1 MNQPASGLRH
11 QPPPALADYSGPPNG
26 DYVRYVE
33 QLMQWSEQEHR
44 RTGGFALP
52 AAQPHAGQVGAKA
65 SAATKAASKKESKKE
80 EVVRQVT
87 QMLAQSNTTT
97 SGKKRG
103 AFNPPTAGQ
112 DKPGLPAAS
121 MKVPSIVF
129 GMVLLGLLVLKAEWI
144 PLAIVLWVVWNVRRL
159 LRSAKAASS
168 AKSGG

>member
-44 RTGGFALP
+44 RTGGFTLP
-52 AAQPHAGQVGAKA
+52 TAQPHAGQVGAKA
-65 SAATKAASKKESKKE
+65 SAATKAASKKE

-87 QMLAQSNTTT
+87 QMLAQSKAA
-97 SGKKRG
+97 S
-103 AFNPPTAGQ
+103 AGQ
-112 DKPGLPAAS
+112 GKPGLPAAS

-168 AKSGG
+168 AKTGG

>member
-44 RTGGFALP
+44 RTGGFTLP
-52 AAQPHAGQVGAKA
+52 TAQPHAGQVGAKA
-65 SAATKAASKKESKKE
+65 SAATKAASKKE

-87 QMLAQSNTTT
+87 QMLAQSNSTT

-129 GMVLLGLLVLKAEWI
+129 GMVLLGLLVRFPRLARPGAWI
-144 PLAIVLWVVWNVRRL
+144 AAALALVV
-159 LRSAKAASS
+159 ADAATGSR
-168 AKSGG
+168 GPPHPE

>member
-52 AAQPHAGQVGAKA
+52 TAQPHAGQVGAKA
-65 SAATKAASKKESKKE
+65 SAATKAASKKE

-87 QMLAQSNTTT
+87 QMLAQSKAA
-97 SGKKRG
+97 S
-103 AFNPPTAGQ
+103 AGQ
-112 DKPGLPAAS
+112 DKPSLPAAS

>member
-44 RTGGFALP
+44 RTGGFTLP
-52 AAQPHAGQVGAKA
+52 TAQPHAGQVGAKA

-87 QMLAQSNTTT
+87 QMLAQSKAA
-97 SGKKRG
+97 S
-103 AFNPPTAGQ
+103 AGQ

-159 LRSAKAASS
+159 LRSAKAAPSTKS
-168 AKSGG
+168 AG

>member
-44 RTGGFALP
+44 RTGGFTLP
-52 AAQPHAGQVGAKA
+52 TVQPHAGQVGAKA
-65 SAATKAASKKESKKE
+65 SAATKAASKKE

-87 QMLAQSNTTT
+87 QMLAQSKAA
-97 SGKKRG
+97 S
-103 AFNPPTAGQ
+103 AGQ

-129 GMVLLGLLVLKAEWI
+129 GMVLLGLLVFKAEWI

-168 AKSGG
+168 TKSAG

>member
-52 AAQPHAGQVGAKA
+52 TAQPHAGQVGTKA

-87 QMLAQSNTTT
+87 QMLAQSKAA
-97 SGKKRG
+97 S
-103 AFNPPTAGQ
+103 AGQ
-112 DKPGLPAAS
+112 GKPGLPAAS

-168 AKSGG
+168 AKTGG

>member
-44 RTGGFALP
+44 RTGGFTLP
-52 AAQPHAGQVGAKA
+52 TAQPHAGQVGAKA

-87 QMLAQSNTTT
+87 QMLAQSKAA
-97 SGKKRG
+97 S
-103 AFNPPTAGQ
+103 AGQ

-168 AKSGG
+168 AKTGG

>member
-52 AAQPHAGQVGAKA
+52 TAQPHAGQVGAKA
-65 SAATKAASKKESKKE
+65 SAATKAASKKE

-87 QMLAQSNTTT
+87 QMLAQSKAA
-97 SGKKRG
+97 S
-103 AFNPPTAGQ
+103 AGQ
-112 DKPGLPAAS
+112 GKPGLPAAS

>member
-52 AAQPHAGQVGAKA
+52 TAQPHAGQVGAKA
-65 SAATKAASKKESKKE
+65 SAATKAASKKE

-87 QMLAQSNTTT
+87 QMLAQSKAA
-97 SGKKRG
+97 S
-103 AFNPPTAGQ
+103 AGQ
-112 DKPGLPAAS
+112 DKPGLPTAS

-159 LRSAKAASS
+159 LRSAKAAPSTKS
-168 AKSGG
+168 AG

>member
-44 RTGGFALP
+44 RTGGFTLP
-52 AAQPHAGQVGAKA
+52 TAQPHAGQVGAKA
-65 SAATKAASKKESKKE
+65 SAATKAASKKE

-87 QMLAQSNTTT
+87 QMLAQSKAA
-97 SGKKRG
+97 S
-103 AFNPPTAGQ
+103 AGQ
-112 DKPGLPAAS
+112 GKPGLPAAS

-159 LRSAKAASS
+159 LRSAKAAPSTKS
-168 AKSGG
+168 AG

>member
-44 RTGGFALP
+44 RTGGFTLP
-52 AAQPHAGQVGAKA
+52 TAQPHAGQVGAKA
-65 SAATKAASKKESKKE
+65 SAATKAASKKE

-87 QMLAQSNTTT
+87 QMLAQSKAA
-97 SGKKRG
+97 S
-103 AFNPPTAGQ
+103 AGQ

-168 AKSGG
+168 TKSAG

>member
-44 RTGGFALP
+44 RTGGFAMLT
-52 AAQPHAGQVGAKA
+52 AQPHAGQVGAKA
-65 SAATKAASKKESKKE
+65 SAPTKAASKKESKKE

-87 QMLAQSNTTT
+87 QMLAQSKAA
-97 SGKKRG
+97 S
-103 AFNPPTAGQ
+103 AGQ

>member
-44 RTGGFALP
+44 RTGGFTLP
-52 AAQPHAGQVGAKA
+52 TAQPHAGQVGAKA

-87 QMLAQSNTTT
+87 QMLAQSKAA
-97 SGKKRG
+97 S
-103 AFNPPTAGQ
+103 AGQ

-129 GMVLLGLLVLKAEWI
+129 GMVLLGLLVFKAEWI

-168 AKSGG
+168 TKSAG

>member
-44 RTGGFALP
+44 RTGGFTLP
-52 AAQPHAGQVGAKA
+52 TAQPHAGQVGAKA
-65 SAATKAASKKESKKE
+65 SAATKAASKKE

-87 QMLAQSNTTT
+87 QMLAQSKAA
-97 SGKKRG
+97 S
-103 AFNPPTAGQ
+103 AGQ

-159 LRSAKAASS
+159 LRSAKAASGTKS
-168 AKSGG
+168 AG

>member
-52 AAQPHAGQVGAKA
+52 TAQPHAGQVGAKA
-65 SAATKAASKKESKKE
+65 SAATKAASKKE

-87 QMLAQSNTTT
+87 QMLAQSNTT
-97 SGKKRG
+97 S
-103 AFNPPTAGQ
+103 AGQ

>member
-44 RTGGFALP
+44 RTGGFTLP
-52 AAQPHAGQVGAKA
+52 TAQPHAGQVGAKA

-87 QMLAQSNTTT
+87 QMLAQSKAA
-97 SGKKRG
+97 S
-103 AFNPPTAGQ
+103 AGQ

-159 LRSAKAASS
+159 LRSAKAASGTKS
-168 AKSGG
+168 AG

>member
-44 RTGGFALP
+44 RTGGFTLP
-52 AAQPHAGQVGAKA
+52 TAQPHAGQVGVKA

-87 QMLAQSNTTT
+87 QMLAQSKAA
-97 SGKKRG
+97 S
-103 AFNPPTAGQ
+103 AGQ

-168 AKSGG
+168 AKTGS

>member
-52 AAQPHAGQVGAKA
+52 TAQPHAGQVGAKA

-87 QMLAQSNTTT
+87 QMLAQSKAA
-97 SGKKRG
+97 S
-103 AFNPPTAGQ
+103 AGQ

-168 AKSGG
+168 AKTGG

>member
-52 AAQPHAGQVGAKA
+52 TAQPHAGQVGAKA

-87 QMLAQSNTTT
+87 QMLAQSNTT
-97 SGKKRG
+97 S
-103 AFNPPTAGQ
+103 AGQ

>member
-44 RTGGFALP
+44 RTGGFTLP
-52 AAQPHAGQVGAKA
+52 TAQPHAGQVGAKA
-65 SAATKAASKKESKKE
+65 SAATKAASKKE

-87 QMLAQSNTTT
+87 QMLAQSKAA
-97 SGKKRG
+97 S
-103 AFNPPTAGQ
+103 AGQ

-159 LRSAKAASS
+159 LRSAKAAPSTKS
-168 AKSGG
+168 AG

>member
-44 RTGGFALP
+44 RTGGFTLP
-52 AAQPHAGQVGAKA
+52 TAQPHAGQVGAKA
-65 SAATKAASKKESKKE
+65 SAATKAASKKE

-87 QMLAQSNTTT
+87 QMLAQSNSTT

-168 AKSGG
+168 TKSAG

>member
-52 AAQPHAGQVGAKA
+52 TAQPHAGQVGAKA

-87 QMLAQSNTTT
+87 QMLAQSKAA
-97 SGKKRG
+97 S
-103 AFNPPTAGQ
+103 AGQ

>member
-52 AAQPHAGQVGAKA
+52 TAQPHTGQVGTKA

-87 QMLAQSNTTT
+87 HMLAQSKTA
-97 SGKKRG
+97 S
-103 AFNPPTAGQ
+103 AGQ

-129 GMVLLGLLVLKAEWI
+129 GMVLLGLLVFKAEWI

>member
-44 RTGGFALP
+44 RTGGFTLP
-52 AAQPHAGQVGAKA
+52 TAQPHAGQVGAKA
-65 SAATKAASKKESKKE
+65 SAATKAASKKE

-87 QMLAQSNTTT
+87 QMLAQSKAA
-97 SGKKRG
+97 S
-103 AFNPPTAGQ
+103 AGQ
-112 DKPGLPAAS
+112 GKPGLPAAS

>member
-1 MNQPASGLRH
+1 MPGIIS
-11 QPPPALADYSGPPNG
+11 
-26 DYVRYVE
+26 
-33 QLMQWSEQEHR
+33 
-44 RTGGFALP
+44 
-52 AAQPHAGQVGAKA
+52 QVGTHQYEYLKKLQADIK
-65 SAATKAASKKESKKE
+65 TDIKVEPKKESKKE

-87 QMLAQSNTTT
+87 QMLAQSKTA
-97 SGKKRG
+97 S
-103 AFNPPTAGQ
+103 AGQ

-168 AKSGG
+168 AKTGS

>member
-44 RTGGFALP
+44 RTGGFTLP
-52 AAQPHAGQVGAKA
+52 TAQPHAGQVGAKA
-65 SAATKAASKKESKKE
+65 SAATKAASKKE

-87 QMLAQSNTTT
+87 QMLAQSKAA
-97 SGKKRG
+97 S
-103 AFNPPTAGQ
+103 AGQ
-112 DKPGLPAAS
+112 DKPSLPAAS

-168 AKSGG
+168 TKSAG

>member
-52 AAQPHAGQVGAKA
+52 TAQPHAGQVGAKA
-65 SAATKAASKKESKKE
+65 SAATKAASKKE

-87 QMLAQSNTTT
+87 QMLAQSKAA
-97 SGKKRG
+97 S
-103 AFNPPTAGQ
+103 AGQ
-112 DKPGLPAAS
+112 GKPGLPAAS

-159 LRSAKAASS
+159 LRSAKAAPSTKS
-168 AKSGG
+168 AG

>member
-52 AAQPHAGQVGAKA
+52 TAQPHAGQVGVKA

-87 QMLAQSNTTT
+87 HMLAQSKAA
-97 SGKKRG
+97 S
-103 AFNPPTAGQ
+103 AGQ
-112 DKPGLPAAS
+112 GKPGLPAAS

-168 AKSGG
+168 AKTGG

>member
-44 RTGGFALP
+44 RTGGFTLP
-52 AAQPHAGQVGAKA
+52 TAQPHAGQVGAKA

-87 QMLAQSNTTT
+87 QMLAQSKAA
-97 SGKKRG
+97 S
-103 AFNPPTAGQ
+103 AGQ

>member
-44 RTGGFALP
+44 RTGGFAMLT
-52 AAQPHAGQVGAKA
+52 AQPHAGQVGAKA

-87 QMLAQSNTTT
+87 QMLAQSKAA
-97 SGKKRG
+97 S
-103 AFNPPTAGQ
+103 AGQ

-168 AKSGG
+168 AKTGG

>member
-52 AAQPHAGQVGAKA
+52 TAQPHAGQVGAKA

-87 QMLAQSNTTT
+87 QMLAQSKAA
-97 SGKKRG
+97 S
-103 AFNPPTAGQ
+103 AGQ
-112 DKPGLPAAS
+112 DKPSLPAAS

-159 LRSAKAASS
+159 LRSAKAAPSTKS
-168 AKSGG
+168 AG

>member
-44 RTGGFALP
+44 RTGGFTLP
-52 AAQPHAGQVGAKA
+52 TAQPHAGQVGAKA
-65 SAATKAASKKESKKE
+65 SAATKAASKKE

-87 QMLAQSNTTT
+87 QMLAQSKAA
-97 SGKKRG
+97 S
-103 AFNPPTAGQ
+103 AGQ
-112 DKPGLPAAS
+112 DKPSLPAAS

>member
-52 AAQPHAGQVGAKA
+52 TAQPHAGQVGAKA
-65 SAATKAASKKESKKE
+65 SAATKAASKKE

-87 QMLAQSNTTT
+87 QMLAQSKAA
-97 SGKKRG
+97 S
-103 AFNPPTAGQ
+103 AGQ
-112 DKPGLPAAS
+112 DKPSLPAAS

-159 LRSAKAASS
+159 LRSAKAAPSTKS
-168 AKSGG
+168 AG

>member
-44 RTGGFALP
+44 RTGGFTLP
-52 AAQPHAGQVGAKA
+52 TAQPHAGQVGAKA
-65 SAATKAASKKESKKE
+65 SAATKAASKKE

-87 QMLAQSNTTT
+87 QMLAQSKAA
-97 SGKKRG
+97 S
-103 AFNPPTAGQ
+103 AGQ
-112 DKPGLPAAS
+112 GKPGLPAAS

-168 AKSGG
+168 TKSAG